1 VRIKYLVWVVVVLS
15 GLLVGCSQ
23 DQAEALDVVAQDYGF
38 SGISEEITGGA
49 IDVTFTNNGKADHE
63 LVFLDIGDTSVDTF
77 RKEFPKVLQGGPFPS
92 YMRAATSIGAV
103 EAGKSTSATITLPRG
118 DYLLFCALDDAPGA
132 GEKTLEKSH
141 YEYGMRQNVSV
152 EGPEDVELD
161 ATGGGTF
168 HAKDYTF
175 EAPDE
180 LAAGRNEFAFVND
193 GPEEWHFM
201 FLSVFPE
208 GTTAKEAEEA
218 YGELL
223 QLEEGEEPPAGLPL
237 PEDVLETGIHSPGH
251 GQTFRA
257 TFEAGRTYLAA
268 CFIQD
273 REGGPPHA
281 IGHKMYTAF
290 TVED

>member
-1 VRIKYLVWVVVVLS
+1 MRRAGLLVGVVVILS

-23 DQAEALDVVAQDYGF
+23 DQAETLDVIAQDYGF
-38 SGISEEITGGA
+38 SGIAEKITGGA
-49 IDVTFTNNGKADHE
+49 IDVTFTNSGRADHE

-92 YMRAATSIGAV
+92 FMKAATGIGVV
-103 EAGKSTSATITLPRG
+103 EAGKSTSAALTLPGG

-132 GEKTLEKSH
+132 GEKTLEKPH
-141 YEYGMRQNVSV
+141 YEYGMRQTVSV
-152 EGPEDVELD
+152 QGPQEVELD
-161 ATGGGTF
+161 ATSGTF

-175 EAPDE
+175 EAPDD
-180 LAAGRNEFAFVND
+180 LAAGRDEFAFVND
-193 GPEEWHFM
+193 GPQEWHFM
-201 FLSVFPE
+201 FLGVFPE

-223 QLEEGEEPPAGLPL
+223 KLEEGQEPPAGVPL

-257 TFEAGRTYLAA
+257 TFEAGRTYIAA

-281 IGHKMYTAF
+281 IGHKMYKAF
-290 TVED
+290 TVNG